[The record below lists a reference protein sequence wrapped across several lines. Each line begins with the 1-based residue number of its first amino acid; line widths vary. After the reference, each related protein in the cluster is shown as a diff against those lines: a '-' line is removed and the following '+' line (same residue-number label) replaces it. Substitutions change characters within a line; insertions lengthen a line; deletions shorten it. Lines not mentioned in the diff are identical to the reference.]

1 MKDILFG
8 AIIGDMCVAHLMKEV
23 SIKIWNLTK
32 LS

>member
-8 AIIGDMCVAHLMKEV
+8 AIIGDMCGSSYEEI